1 MDTMSPAGGAGSF
14 SFDDSLHSHLLNGH
28 GRGRVQADDF
38 GLPDRK
44 DLLGLARSYLEI
56 QSRLWPQLAGTAAV
70 PEPTDAVLEAM
81 ADAFE
86 RRFRR
91 QTIDR
96 FQTTGLPKV
105 WDALGIGYTR
115 FSDEGS
121 NHRSLDQQ
129 LLNVLTKAQREGVFV
144 PWEYVCADAAVSG
157 TIACRRGYTVAK
169 MLLEQS
175 DALGIT
181 WFIVD
186 DLSRLSRN
194 TIESLKTGEL
204 ATDMGVRLVGASDGF
219 DIANPQA
226 TLLLPISSSYHAAF
240 IQDLRA
246 KVRRGMDDAFL
257 RGENIQPPGF
267 GYRMVT
273 VKDANGNDVYTR
285 KDKDKLEKRAE
296 IDPEAAAWI
305 VRGAEMIAYEGKSP
319 IEVARFFNENNVGGR
334 KTWADENVRKLY
346 RRERLVG
353 IEVFRK
359 SRQIRDRRTG
369 KIRTEKIKPENWLRR
384 ESPHLRILTDELG
397 DAVKRRLDRAASS
410 FGRAATDETKRKRRA
425 DVYPRVLIR
434 PVCGGC
440 GEPMCLG
447 RSAGKY
453 QSFFCASALYGIHGC
468 QNRGYKSARLIDEAV
483 LKAVSAT
490 LFTEEFTA
498 ALTAE
503 VNLLL
508 EAAARR
514 PQGST
519 KKLEQEIAK
528 RERQIARIT
537 ANLEG
542 MEGDA
547 AIKSVIRK
555 VAEMQ
560 ADLDQLR
567 EQLVEERRRNQRPPV
582 TRVKEKEVL
591 AELLR
596 LRDLLQSDVGKAAP
610 VLKGLVGDV
619 VLEAR
624 PVEGKRSP
632 EMVARFTI
640 DAVPALAAIRRGS
653 GAESDDPSVSVW
665 EYLMRDGWI
674 IPGRPGRATSARPE
688 IVVSLDYDRRAAAR
702 QSRGPRGDAA

>member
-14 SFDDSLHSHLLNGH
+14 SFDDSLHSSSPIGQ

-56 QSRLWPQLAGTAAV
+56 QTRLWPQLAGTAAV
-70 PEPTDAVLEAM
+70 PDPTDAVLEAM
-81 ADAFE
+81 ADAFD

-91 QTIDR
+91 QATDR

-105 WDALGIGYTR
+105 WDALGIGYAR

-175 DALGIT
+175 GALGIA

-194 TIESLKTGEL
+194 TIESLRTGEL
-204 ATDMGVRLVGASDGF
+204 ATDMSVRLVGASDGF
-219 DIANPQA
+219 DSSNPQA

-246 KVRRGMDDAFL
+246 KVKRGMDDAFR

-273 VKDANGNDVYTR
+273 VKDAAGNDVYTQ

-319 IEVARFFNENNVGGR
+319 IEVARHFNEHNVGDR

-359 SRQIRDRRTG
+359 TRQVRDRRTG

-384 ESPHLRILTDELG
+384 ESPHLRILTDELAE
-397 DAVKRRLDRAASS
+397 AVKGRLDRAAAS
-410 FGRAATDETKRKRRA
+410 FGRAATDEVKRKQRV

-453 QSFFCASALYGIHGC
+453 QSFFCSAALYGIHGC

-483 LKAVSAT
+483 LRAVSAT
-490 LFTEEFTA
+490 LFAEEFTA
-498 ALTAE
+498 TLTAE
-503 VNLLL
+503 VNTLLA
-508 EAAARR
+508 EAARR

-528 RERQIARIT
+528 RERQINRIT

-555 VAEMQ
+555 IAEMQ

-582 TRVKEKEVL
+582 TRVKEKDVL

-610 VLKGLVGDV
+610 VLKELVGDV
-619 VLEAR
+619 VLEAQ

-632 EMVARFTI
+632 EISARFTI
-640 DAVPALAAIRRGS
+640 DAVPALAALRRGG

-665 EYLMRDGWI
+665 EYLMRDGRI
-674 IPGRPGRATSARPE
+674 IPGRPGRATPARPE
-688 IVVSLDYDRRAAAR
+688 ITVPLEYDRRAAAR
-702 QSRGPRGDAA
+702 QPRGPRGNAA

>member
-1 MDTMSPAGGAGSF
+1 VKTNRVGATAPSQRITG
-14 SFDDSLHSHLLNGH
+14 
-28 GRGRVQADDF
+28 DDF

-56 QSRLWPQLAGTAAV
+56 QTRLWPQLAGTAAV
-70 PEPTDAVLEAM
+70 PDPTDAVLEAM
-81 ADAFE
+81 ADAFD

-91 QTIDR
+91 QATDC

-105 WDALGIGYTR
+105 WDALGIGYAR

-121 NHRSLDQQ
+121 NPRSLDQQ

-175 DALGIT
+175 GALGIA

-194 TIESLKTGEL
+194 TIESLRTGEL
-204 ATDMGVRLVGASDGF
+204 ATDMSVRLVGASDGF
-219 DIANPQA
+219 DSSNPQA

-246 KVRRGMDDAFL
+246 KVKRGMDDAFR

-273 VKDANGNDVYTR
+273 VKDAAGNDVYTQ

-319 IEVARFFNENNVGGR
+319 IEVARHFNEHNVGDR

-359 SRQIRDRRTG
+359 TRQVRDRRTG

-384 ESPHLRILTDELG
+384 ESPHLRILTDELAE
-397 DAVKRRLDRAASS
+397 AVKGRLDRAAAS
-410 FGRAATDETKRKRRA
+410 FGRAATDEVKRKQRV
-425 DVYPRVLIR
+425 DVCPQVLIR

-453 QSFFCASALYGIHGC
+453 QSFFCSAALYGIHGC

-483 LKAVSAT
+483 LRAVSTT
-490 LFTEEFTA
+490 LFAEEFTA
-498 ALTAE
+498 TLTAE
-503 VNLLL
+503 VNTLLA
-508 EAAARR
+508 EAARR

-528 RERQIARIT
+528 RERQINRIT

-547 AIKSVIRK
+547 AIKSVIHK
-555 VAEMQ
+555 IAEMQ
-560 ADLDQLR
+560 SDLDQLR

-582 TRVKEKEVL
+582 TRVKEKDVL

-610 VLKGLVGDV
+610 VLKELVGDV
-619 VLEAR
+619 VLEAQ

-632 EMVARFTI
+632 EISARFTI
-640 DAVPALAAIRRGS
+640 DAVPALAALRRGG

-674 IPGRPGRATSARPE
+674 IPGRPGRATPAWPE
-688 IVVSLDYDRRAAAR
+688 IVVPLEYDRRAATR
-702 QSRGPRGDAA
+702 QPRGPRGNAA